1 MKKNERLRTES
12 IAPEIKKSG
21 VLGENVETAIKNI
34 SGFIDLLNQW
44 QNKTEE
50 TETHVVRR
58 VHD

>member
-1 MKKNERLRTES
+1 MKKYDRKARKQL
-12 IAPEIKKSG
+12 ILEIKKSG

-34 SGFIDLLNQW
+34 SGFIDILNQW